1 MNKLYFPSDS
11 AEAKRLAKRVGRG
24 QLKRIRNG
32 IYTDAPW
39 DEIAAL
45 VQSRW
50 YDIVDYL
57 YKDAIA
63 SHITA
68 VELRP
73 IDGRVFITAN
83 IKQRKKITIAD
94 VLTIE
99 VQPGDTQ
106 RLTEAFVPNLRRSA
120 PARYLLENL
129 QSARNTANKL
139 QSKAYGRLWVEGELC
154 KILARRGEA
163 ELNKIRD
170 LAREHARALK
180 LEKEFEQL
188 DPLVSALLSTKPA
201 EHLKTPQAL
210 AIARK
215 QPYDS
220 ERIRSFELLADYLH
234 RCELDPKAYDYSAT
248 AWRNLAF
255 YESYFSNYIEG
266 TEFLI
271 DEAEDI
277 VFSQK
282 IIDHR
287 DQDSHDVLSVFD
299 LVQDYQEMS
308 ITPTSTDEFIS
319 LLSQRHKALLQQ
331 RPEKRPGEFKTKA
344 NKAGDSLFVL
354 PEQVEGTLAQALTA
368 YITLPEGLHRAI
380 YMHFVVTEVHPFDDG
395 NGRLARIMMNAE
407 LARAEQFKLIVP
419 TVHRDSYLNG
429 LRDATRRQKFRT
441 MTKVFS
447 DLQAYTASIQW
458 SDYAEAR
465 ATLERHLADKLP
477 DQGVPTF
484 NRQISKFR
492 INLP

>member
-1 MNKLYFPSDS
+1 MNNLYFPSDI
-11 AEAKRLAKRVGRG
+11 ADAKRLSKQVSRG

-39 DEIAAL
+39 DQIPAL

-57 YKDAIA
+57 YKGAIA
-63 SHITA
+63 SHVTA

-73 IDGRVFITAN
+73 IDGRVFISAD

-99 VQPGDTQ
+99 VQPGDT
-106 RLTEAFVPNLRRSA
+106 RLLTEAFVPNLRRSA

-129 QSARNTANKL
+129 QSARKTANKL
-139 QSKAYGRLWVEGELC
+139 QSKSYGKSWVEGELC
-154 KILARRGEA
+154 KILARRGEV
-163 ELNKIRD
+163 ELNQIRD
-170 LAREHARALK
+170 LARKHAHALK

-188 DPLVSALLSTKPA
+188 DRLISALLYTKAA
-201 EHLKTPQAL
+201 EHLETHQAL
-210 AIARK
+210 AMARK

-220 ERIRSFELLADYLH
+220 ERTESFEQLADYLR
-234 RCELDPKAYDYSAT
+234 RCELRPKAYDYSAT

-277 VFSQK
+277 VFTQK

-287 DQDSHDVLSVFD
+287 HQDSHDLLSVFD
-299 LVQDYQEMS
+299 LVQDYQEMN
-308 ITPTSTDEFIS
+308 ITPASADDFIS
-319 LLSQRHKALLQQ
+319 LLSQRHKTIIHQ
-331 RPEKRPGEFKTKA
+331 RPEKRPGEFKTKT
-344 NKAGDSLFVL
+344 NKAGGSLFVL
-354 PEQVEGTLAQALTA
+354 PAQVEGTLAKALA
-368 YITLPEGLHRAI
+368 GYMTLPEGLHRAI
-380 YMHFVVTEVHPFDDG
+380 YMHFIITEVHPFDDG

-407 LARAEQFKLIVP
+407 LASAEQFKLIVP

-458 SDYAEAR
+458 TDYAEAR
-465 ATLERHLADKLP
+465 TTLERHFADKLP

-492 INLP
+492 IDLP

>member
-163 ELNKIRD
+163 ELNEIRD

-180 LEKEFEQL
+180 LEKELEQL
-188 DPLVSALLSTKPA
+188 DPLVSALLTTKPA

-234 RCELDPKAYDYSAT
+234 RCELDPKAYDYSGA
-248 AWRNLAF
+248 A
-255 YESYFSNYIEG
+255 
-266 TEFLI
+266 
-271 DEAEDI
+271 
-277 VFSQK
+277 
-282 IIDHR
+282 
-287 DQDSHDVLSVFD
+287 LSGA
-299 LVQDYQEMS
+299 YNM
-308 ITPTSTDEFIS
+308 
-319 LLSQRHKALLQQ
+319 
-331 RPEKRPGEFKTKA
+331 
-344 NKAGDSLFVL
+344 
-354 PEQVEGTLAQALTA
+354 ALTA
-368 YITLPEGLHRAI
+368 SPPTSGGLEVADLTQWRADLAAILPSGGGAVLFERRA
-380 YMHFVVTEVHPFDDG
+380 D
-395 NGRLARIMMNAE
+395 
-407 LARAEQFKLIVP
+407 IVC
-419 TVHRDSYLNG
+419 L
-429 LRDATRRQKFRT
+429 
-441 MTKVFS
+441 
-447 DLQAYTASIQW
+447 
-458 SDYAEAR
+458 
-465 ATLERHLADKLP
+465 
-477 DQGVPTF
+477 
-484 NRQISKFR
+484 
-492 INLP
+492 

>member
-1 MNKLYFPSDS
+1 
-11 AEAKRLAKRVGRG
+11 
-24 QLKRIRNG
+24 
-32 IYTDAPW
+32 
-39 DEIAAL
+39 
-45 VQSRW
+45 
-50 YDIVDYL
+50 
-57 YKDAIA
+57 
-63 SHITA
+63 
-68 VELRP
+68 
-73 IDGRVFITAN
+73 
-83 IKQRKKITIAD
+83 
-94 VLTIE
+94 
-99 VQPGDTQ
+99 
-106 RLTEAFVPNLRRSA
+106 
-120 PARYLLENL
+120 
-129 QSARNTANKL
+129 
-139 QSKAYGRLWVEGELC
+139 
-154 KILARRGEA
+154 
-163 ELNKIRD
+163 
-170 LAREHARALK
+170 
-180 LEKEFEQL
+180 
-188 DPLVSALLSTKPA
+188 
-201 EHLKTPQAL
+201 
-210 AIARK
+210 
-215 QPYDS
+215 
-220 ERIRSFELLADYLH
+220 
-234 RCELDPKAYDYSAT
+234 
-248 AWRNLAF
+248 
-255 YESYFSNYIEG
+255 YIEG

-277 VFSQK
+277 IFSQK